1 MSGFDAASKAVD
13 VIVREETSDLQYMV
27 ALRSAKEV
35 LSLEKSLRPT
45 LVAPSCGIFSMG
57 YGLQILVDC
66 ELLQLDEIRCPL
78 STEIQ

>member
-13 VIVREETSDLQYMV
+13 VIVREETSDLQYTV

-35 LSLEKSLRPT
+35 LSLEKSFRPT

-78 STEIQ
+78 STEMQ